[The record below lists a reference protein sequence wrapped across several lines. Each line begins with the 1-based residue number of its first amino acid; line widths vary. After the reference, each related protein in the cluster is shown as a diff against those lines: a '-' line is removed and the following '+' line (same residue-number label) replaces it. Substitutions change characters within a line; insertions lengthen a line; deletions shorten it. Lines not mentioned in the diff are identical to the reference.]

1 MPEFG
6 HEIEIDVRF
15 RDIDAMGHVNNA
27 VFATCIEQ
35 ARIEYLGDV
44 VGGDPLAVGAVLADL
59 HIDYE
64 RPIEYGESVVVHT
77 RVDELGTA
85 SIPVVHEVRAEGD
98 RAATAEAL
106 MVAYDSEAGESRP
119 IPEAW
124 REGIRAHEGWG

>member
-1 MPEFG
+1 MAEFD
-6 HEIEIDVRF
+6 HETEITVRF

-27 VFATCIEQ
+27 VFSTYVEQ
-35 ARIEYLGDV
+35 ARVEYLADV
-44 VGGDPLAVGAVLADL
+44 VGSEVPDVGAVLADL
-59 HIDYE
+59 HIDFE

-85 SIPVVHEVRAEGD
+85 SIPVVHEVRADGE

-124 REGIRAHEGWG
+124 REAIRAHEGH